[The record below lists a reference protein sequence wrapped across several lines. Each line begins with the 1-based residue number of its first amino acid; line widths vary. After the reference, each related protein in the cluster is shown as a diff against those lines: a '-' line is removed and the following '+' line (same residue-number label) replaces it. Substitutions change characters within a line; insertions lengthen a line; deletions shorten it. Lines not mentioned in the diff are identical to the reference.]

1 MGKRRFLVRD
11 IAEIL
16 EHWQAGRSI
25 GAISRSLGVSRPTIR
40 KYVYAA
46 EARGYH
52 QGDPTPPRG
61 WKAFIVEVIPR
72 PPDPAT
78 KSEVFAKLLPYQ
90 DEIRA
95 ALVTTKASTIWQRL
109 LYDKKVKVFQPSF
122 YRYLSCF
129 LADVWKRPCITVRRD
144 DPPPGEEA
152 QIDFGY
158 LGIWRDPKMGKRYR
172 LWAFVMILSFSRHM
186 FVRVVNRMDQ
196 REWLTCHILAF
207 EFFSG
212 VPRRLIPDNL
222 KTGIIKPDLYDP
234 KFNQGYE
241 ELAHH
246 YGVIIDPARSGKAK
260 DKPRVERMVPYVRD
274 SFWSGRAFNSQEEI
288 NRQAVQWCLRVAG
301 VRDHGTTHQQPLTL
315 FRSFEERELK
325 PLPVKPFEIVTWHQA
340 KVALDCH
347 IQVACTTY
355 SVPYPY
361 VGKRVDVKLGSKIVE
376 IYLDSKLIKTHPK
389 GSRGQRVT
397 DWNDY
402 PPEKAAFFQ
411 RAPAWCRQQA
421 SLIGHSTRKTVDA
434 LLDEHALHYLRQ
446 CQGILGLKEKYG
458 PERLERACD
467 RANAFGDP
475 SYRTVKTILERD
487 LDKQLP
493 LFEPDRV
500 TGAFL
505 RGPEEICSSI
515 NMGGNGS
522 DNTAK

>member
-1 MGKRRFLVRD
+1 MVRRRILVRD

-25 GAISRSLGVSRPTIR
+25 CAISRSLGVCRVTIR
-40 KYVYAA
+40 KYVYVV

-52 QGDPTPPRG
+52 QGDPTPPQG
-61 WKAFIVEVIPR
+61 WKAFIAEVIPR
-72 PPDPAT
+72 PPDPST
-78 KSEVFAKLLPYQ
+78 RSEVFAKLLPYQ

-95 ALVTTKASTIWQRL
+95 ALASTKASTIWQRL
-109 LYDKKVKVFQPSF
+109 RDEKRVKVSQPSF

-158 LGIWRDPKMGKRYR
+158 LGIWQDPKRGKRYR
-172 LWAFVMILSFSRHM
+172 LWAFAMILSFSRHM
-186 FVRVVNRMDQ
+186 FVRVVTRLDQ
-196 REWLTCHILAF
+196 REWLMCHILAF
-207 EFFSG
+207 EFFGG
-212 VPRRLIPDNL
+212 VPQRIIPDNL

-246 YGVIIDPARSGKAK
+246 YGVIIDPARSGKPK
-260 DKPRVERMVPYVRD
+260 DKPRVERIIPYVRD
-274 SFWSGRAFNSQEEI
+274 SFWSGRDFTSQEEI
-288 NRQAVQWCLRVAG
+288 NRQAIQWCLRIAG

-315 FRSFEERELK
+315 FRLAEEKELK
-325 PLPVKPFEIVTWHQA
+325 PLPVSPFEIVTWHQA

-347 IQVACTTY
+347 IQVTNTLY
-355 SVPYPY
+355 SVPYQY
-361 VGKRVDVKLGSKIVE
+361 VRKRVDVKLGSKVVE
-376 IYLDSKLIKTHPK
+376 IYLDYNLIKTHPR

-411 RAPAWCRQQA
+411 RTPAWSRQQA
-421 SLIGHSTRKTVDA
+421 SLVGPSTRETVDT
-434 LLDEHALHYLRQ
+434 LLGEHALHYLRQ
-446 CQGILGLKEKYG
+446 CQGILRLKEKYS
-458 PERLERACD
+458 PERLELACA

-475 SYRTVKTILERD
+475 RYRTVKTILERD
-487 LDKQLP
+487 LDKQTL
-493 LFEPDRV
+493 LFEPVRV
-500 TGAFL
+500 AGAFL
-505 RGPEEICSSI
+505 RGPEELCGSI
-515 NMGGNGS
+515 KS
-522 DNTAK
+522 